1 MNDSLSKGK
10 FAEMTPHACRSRLLA
25 VSALA
30 ITLIAPPAQSEPAAF
45 AVDPAKIAALIHS
58 EYPKLEAVYRDIHS
72 HPELAFQESRTA
84 ALLAKQM
91 RRLGYVVA
99 EHVGGTGVVAL
110 LRNGDGPTV
119 MVRTE
124 LDALPMPEQT
134 GLPYASV
141 VDKAAWEGGTTP
153 VMHACGHDLHMT
165 VWLGTARALLA
176 LKEHW
181 RGTAMFVAQPA
192 EETVSGAKA
201 MLADGLLA
209 RFPKP
214 DFGFAVHNEPLRAG
228 SVIIQQGVI
237 TSAVDN
243 LEIVF
248 RGRGAHGSMP
258 SAAIDPIVI
267 AARFVTD
274 VQAVVSREKDEKQF
288 GVVTVGAF
296 QAGTVGN
303 IIPEI
308 ATLRLTLRS
317 HSSATREL
325 LLDGVRRAASAS
337 AAMAR
342 APAPD
347 VKVLS
352 STAAVSNDER
362 LVARTA
368 ALFRSAFGQDFSLVE
383 DAPPAATSE
392 DFSEFVL
399 AGVPSVYFNI
409 GTQNVD
415 AAKANGGVASRLHS
429 PQYAP
434 VPEPTIRR
442 GTEAMTLAVLGVVGQ
457 SPH

>member
-1 MNDSLSKGK
+1 
-10 FAEMTPHACRSRLLA
+10 MTLHFCRSPMLA
-25 VSALA
+25 ASAIAMTLA
-30 ITLIAPPAQSEPAAF
+30 ALPARAEQTGF
-45 AVDPAKIAALIHS
+45 VVHPAKIAELVQS
-58 EYPKLEAVYRDIHS
+58 EYPQLEAVYQDIHR
-72 HPELAFQESRTA
+72 HPELAFHESRTA
-84 ALLAKQM
+84 ALLAKKM
-91 RRLGYVVA
+91 RRLGYVVT
-99 EHVGGTGVVAL
+99 EQVGGTGVVAL
-110 LRNGDGPTV
+110 FRNGDGPTV

-141 VDKAAWEGGTTP
+141 VDRASWNGGTTP

-165 VWLGTARALLA
+165 VWLGAAQALLV

-181 RGTAMFVAQPA
+181 RGTAMFIAQPA

-201 MLADGLLA
+201 MIADGLLV

-214 DFGFAVHNEPLRAG
+214 DFGFAIHNEPLPAG
-228 SVIIQQGVI
+228 SLTLQQGVI

-274 VQAVVSREKDEKQF
+274 VQAVVSREKDEKAF

-317 HSSATREL
+317 HSHATREL
-325 LLDGVRRAASAS
+325 LLDGVKRVASAS
-337 AAMAR
+337 ASMAR
-342 APAPD
+342 APAPE

-368 ALFRSAFGQDFSLVE
+368 SLFRSAFGQDFSLLE
-383 DAPPAATSE
+383 NAPPAATSE

-399 AGVPSVYFNI
+399 AGVPSVYFNV
-409 GTQNVD
+409 GTQDVG
-415 AAKANGGVASRLHS
+415 ATQAEGGVAPRLHS

-442 GTEAMTLAVLGVVGQ
+442 GVEAMTLAVLGVLGR
-457 SPH
+457 

>member
-1 MNDSLSKGK
+1 
-10 FAEMTPHACRSRLLA
+10 
-25 VSALA
+25 
-30 ITLIAPPAQSEPAAF
+30 
-45 AVDPAKIAALIHS
+45 
-58 EYPKLEAVYRDIHS
+58 
-72 HPELAFQESRTA
+72 
-84 ALLAKQM
+84 
-91 RRLGYVVA
+91 
-99 EHVGGTGVVAL
+99 
-110 LRNGDGPTV
+110 
-119 MVRTE
+119 
-124 LDALPMPEQT
+124 
-134 GLPYASV
+134 
-141 VDKAAWEGGTTP
+141 
-153 VMHACGHDLHMT
+153 MT
-165 VWLGTARALLA
+165 VWLGAAQALVA
-176 LKEHW
+176 FQEHW

-201 MLADGLLA
+201 MIADGLLL

-228 SVIIQQGVI
+228 SVTIQPGVI

-243 LEIVF
+243 LQIVF

-267 AARFVTD
+267 ASRFVTD
-274 VQAVVSREKDEKQF
+274 VQAIVSREKDEKAF

-317 HSSATREL
+317 HSRATRDL
-325 LLDGVRRAASAS
+325 LLDGVKRVASAS

-342 APAPD
+342 APAPEIE
-347 VKVLS
+347 VLS
-352 STAAVSNDER
+352 STAAVSNDAR
-362 LVARTA
+362 LVAQTA
-368 ALFRSAFGQDFSLVE
+368 TLFRSAFGQDFSLVE
-383 DAPPAATSE
+383 NAPPAPTSE

-409 GTQNVD
+409 GTQDVD
-415 AAKANGGVASRLHS
+415 ALKVEGGAAPRLHS

-442 GTEAMTLAVLGVVGQ
+442 GAEAMTLAVLGVLGR